1 MASLN
6 WRPRHA
12 ARGASDRS
20 AQARGRSAGSTDGGR
35 PRPRAAGRLP
45 QARRGRQA
53 PDDDLSGSADVAN
66 GVTQDYADPYEP
78 VRPDVRATAGPGWTR
93 PPPWREPD
101 TWTQPTT
108 PWNGPTNWRDTG
120 ERWQTGG
127 TKGRG
132 PWRTAQMLFRRR
144 YNTAAVVTI
153 AAVAAVLS
161 LLAAIP
167 VQGRNR
173 GTAAPAVSAAAKQ
186 TTFRLVSIEAE
197 SPDNTL
203 IGSASAGPYPGA
215 SDGQLV
221 RAIGNW
227 GSPRGLGA
235 LRFNNIV
242 VPKGGGY
249 VMTFYFVNIRA
260 MATRT
265 AVITASG
272 SQSSPVTV
280 ASDSVCCTGQPVV
293 IFLFKGRNSVT
304 FSNSTNE
311 APAIDRI
318 TIKVPVV

>member
-1 MASLN
+1 
-6 WRPRHA
+6 
-12 ARGASDRS
+12 
-20 AQARGRSAGSTDGGR
+20 
-35 PRPRAAGRLP
+35 
-45 QARRGRQA
+45 
-53 PDDDLSGSADVAN
+53 
-66 GVTQDYADPYEP
+66 VTQDYADPYEP
-78 VRPDVRATAGPGWTR
+78 VRPDVRETAEPGWTR

-167 VQGRNR
+167 MQGRNR

-215 SDGQLV
+215 SGGQLV

-293 IFLFKGRNSVT
+293 IYLFKGRNSVT
-304 FSNSTNE
+304 FSNGTNE